1 MNRLMRAEWYRVRTT
16 YHLAAWTVI
25 FCIFITYIG
34 YMDIGMDSTVTG
46 MDALNLFMEHGMLFV
61 LYLPLLVGGMYVTSY
76 ENKILSYEV
85 MAGNKPSIIL
95 LSKLLTVV
103 PVISAIAFALLISP
117 VIFFGS
123 RNGYGD
129 TQYLAVKVIL
139 LAVTCV
145 RVVVCALLI
154 MTTFQSVIG
163 MFAVFVRF
171 ILLEGVGLIVV
182 EILKEWNKAFDN
194 LIFFF
199 AGSAMN
205 CVAMP
210 EIPNKYLILCVV
222 FSVVE
227 MLIWYVLS
235 YNSYKKRWFN

>member
-1 MNRLMRAEWYRVRTT
+1 M
-16 YHLAAWTVI
+16 
-25 FCIFITYIG
+25 
-34 YMDIGMDSTVTG
+34 
-46 MDALNLFMEHGMLFV
+46 
-61 LYLPLLVGGMYVTSY
+61 
-76 ENKILSYEV
+76 
-85 MAGNKPSIIL
+85 
-95 LSKLLTVV
+95 
-103 PVISAIAFALLISP
+103 
-117 VIFFGS
+117 
-123 RNGYGD
+123 
-129 TQYLAVKVIL
+129 
-139 LAVTCV
+139 
-145 RVVVCALLI
+145 LI

-205 CVAMP
+205 CVAIP
-210 EIPNKYLILCVV
+210 EIPNKYLILSVV